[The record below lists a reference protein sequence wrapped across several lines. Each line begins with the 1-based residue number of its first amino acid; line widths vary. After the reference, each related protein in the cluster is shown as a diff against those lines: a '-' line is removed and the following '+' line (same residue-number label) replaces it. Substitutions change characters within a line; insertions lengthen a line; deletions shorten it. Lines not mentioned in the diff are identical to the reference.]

1 MAKVKTTHKSKE
13 SALVRQSF
21 EFFYKDKFFNKFMN
35 KIKLNG
41 LNYQQTYYC
50 MKKWFYE
57 GSVACSLHSGAIGSN
72 NAGEINVGDLL
83 GENKIVF
90 TPWANG
96 GVYNIYDYPIYARP
110 INTRGVPF
118 IQDKALLVDKEI
130 VIIYILKSH
139 KSVLSSIN
147 AKINELIDIEMTMR
161 ILQKRHKV
169 PWVFKTTPENE
180 TAVKKLVD
188 DIDNDEP
195 YIYASVTDINEA
207 DVLKT
212 DVPYILD
219 KLEMQRQKIEDDI
232 DTMLASQNVGIAEKK
247 EHLVVGEVEA
257 NNQAIEDSGD
267 DFISNLKEGFDRV
280 KECFQVQVNPELA
293 HEVVSSYNEDEEME
307 EEDMENDD

>member
-1 MAKVKTTHKSKE
+1 M
-13 SALVRQSF
+13 
-21 EFFYKDKFFNKFMN
+21 
-35 KIKLNG
+35 
-41 LNYQQTYYC
+41 
-50 MKKWFYE
+50 
-57 GSVACSLHSGAIGSN
+57 
-72 NAGEINVGDLL
+72 
-83 GENKIVF
+83 
-90 TPWANG
+90 
-96 GVYNIYDYPIYARP
+96 
-110 INTRGVPF
+110 GVPF